1 MEILAIDAGT
11 TGVTAMLVDTNGKP
25 IASEYCEFEQ
35 HYPQPGWVEHEP
47 EDIWQAAL
55 TSVRNLLAK
64 TNVTPVAI
72 GVTNQ
77 RETVVLWDKQTL
89 KSPTRAIVWQDR
101 RTAQLLN
108 EDKFVAAADRVRA
121 LSGLPLDPYFSAS
134 KLLWIKRNHPDLWRS
149 IEAGAV
155 VFGTVES
162 YLVARMTGGR
172 SHITD
177 ASNASRTQ
185 LYDLATGDWSQELLD
200 LFEVPRAC
208 LPTIVANYG
217 NLATSFGLSFLGLE
231 LPITGLAGDQQAALF
246 GQGAINAG
254 DAKCTYGTGAF
265 VLLNTG
271 NKVSVSDWG
280 LVSTVAWQHPS
291 GERSY
296 ALEGSVFVAGAAVQ
310 WLRDGLGIIESAAE
324 VEALAASVPDTGE
337 VSFVPSLT
345 GLGAPFWNPDARGL
359 LHGITRGTT
368 KAHIA
373 RATLEGI
380 AFQVSF
386 VVEAMCKDASIE
398 MTRLRV
404 DGGAA
409 ANNLLMQM
417 QSDQLQ
423 ATIERAEVLESTAL
437 GAALFAGLGAGI
449 WDSVEQVAGLNR
461 VQSRFTP
468 GQLDE
473 AAADRWLAALKL
485 LAKPTKD

>member
-1 MEILAIDAGT
+1 MAILAIDAGT

-55 TSVRNLLAK
+55 ASVKNLLAK
-64 TNVTPVAI
+64 TGVSPVAI

-101 RTAQLLN
+101 RTAEMLA
-108 EDKFVAAADRVRA
+108 EDSFVQAAERVRT
-121 LSGLPLDPYFSAS
+121 LTGLPLDPYFSAS
-134 KLLWIKRNHPDLWRS
+134 KLLWIKRNHPDIWRGV
-149 IEAGAV
+149 EAGVTA
-155 VFGTVES
+155 FGTVES

-185 LYDLATGDWSQELLD
+185 LYDLHTGDWSQELLD

-208 LPTIVANYG
+208 LPTIVDNYG
-217 NLATSFGLSFLGLE
+217 NLATTFGLAFLGLE
-231 LPITGLAGDQQAALF
+231 VPITGLAGDQQAALF
-246 GQGAINAG
+246 GQGAIEQG

-271 NKVSVSDWG
+271 SQVAISNWG
-280 LVSTVAWQHPS
+280 LLSTVAWQHP
-291 GERSY
+291 GGQRVY

-310 WLRDGLGIIESAAE
+310 WLRDGLGIIESAAD

-380 AFQVSF
+380 AYQVTF
-386 VVEAMCKDASIE
+386 VVEAMCKDAGIDMS
-398 MTRLRV
+398 RLRV
-404 DGGAA
+404 DGGAS

-417 QSDQLQ
+417 QADQLQ
-423 ATIERAEVLESTAL
+423 TTIERAEVLESTAL
-437 GAALFAGLGAGI
+437 GVAYFAGLGSGI
-449 WDSVEQVAGLNR
+449 WSSVDEVAGLNR
-461 VQSRFTP
+461 VQSRFAP
-468 GQLDE
+468 GHQDE

-485 LAKPTKD
+485 LATPASN

>member
-1 MEILAIDAGT
+1 
-11 TGVTAMLVDTNGKP
+11 
-25 IASEYCEFEQ
+25 
-35 HYPQPGWVEHEP
+35 
-47 EDIWQAAL
+47 
-55 TSVRNLLAK
+55 
-64 TNVTPVAI
+64 
-72 GVTNQ
+72 
-77 RETVVLWDKQTL
+77 
-89 KSPTRAIVWQDR
+89 
-101 RTAQLLN
+101 
-108 EDKFVAAADRVRA
+108 
-121 LSGLPLDPYFSAS
+121 
-134 KLLWIKRNHPDLWRS
+134 
-149 IEAGAV
+149 
-155 VFGTVES
+155 
-162 YLVARMTGGR
+162 
-172 SHITD
+172 
-177 ASNASRTQ
+177 
-185 LYDLATGDWSQELLD
+185 LLD

-217 NLATSFGLSFLGLE
+217 NLATTFGLSFLGLE

-271 NKVSVSDWG
+271 GTVAVSDWG

-359 LHGITRGTT
+359 LNGITRGTT

-423 ATIERAEVLESTAL
+423 STIERAEVLESTAL

-449 WDSVEQVAGLNR
+449 WDSVEHVAGLNR

-468 GQLDE
+468 GDLDD
-473 AAADRWLAALKL
+473 ATADRWLAALKL
-485 LAKPTKD
+485 LKDS